1 MKFHLSSTLYDKYC
15 DKLLEVY
22 PCLTDFGF
30 GVDEK
35 HYPKITRVKDE
46 RGKPITQQNG
56 FATKREPFVEINTL
70 EELLEL
76 IRLVDNEV
84 IVNNDPATIEVYDG
98 YREF

>member
-1 MKFHLSSTLYDKYC
+1 MKFHISSTLYDKYC
-15 DKLLEVY
+15 DKLLDVY

-35 HYPKITRVKDE
+35 LYPKISRVKDE
-46 RGKPITQQNG
+46 YGKYITSESY
-56 FATKREPFVEINTL
+56 AIKREPFVEINTL

-84 IVNNDPATIEVYDG
+84 IVNNDPATIEIYDG
-98 YREF
+98 YRDF